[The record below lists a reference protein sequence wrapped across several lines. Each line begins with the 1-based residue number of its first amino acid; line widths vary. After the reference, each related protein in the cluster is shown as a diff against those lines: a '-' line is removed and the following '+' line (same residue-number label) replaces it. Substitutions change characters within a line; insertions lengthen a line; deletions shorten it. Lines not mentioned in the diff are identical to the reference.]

1 MIDLGFSMAQ
11 LEAFLLIF
19 IRMTGLFVLSPI
31 FGRRNLPTLFKIG
44 FSLFLTII
52 FINTVEVPQINF
64 FDNMYMYV
72 LFVVKELVVGMIIG
86 YVTYVI
92 MSALYLAGQLI
103 DMQVGFGM
111 VNVIDPM
118 TNIQVPLT
126 SNFYYMYVILIF
138 LSMNGHHMIIRAL
151 FESFNMIPVEQITFN
166 TGLMENIIMIMRD
179 MFSVA
184 IRIASPIIAAIFVVD
199 VILGVLSRTMPEMNV
214 FMLGMPVKIV
224 VGLLVISITFMAG
237 VGITEAATTLMQTQ
251 ILNFF
256 TTLAGV

>member
-1 MIDLGFSMAQ
+1 MLNIGLTTAH
-11 LEAFLLIF
+11 LEFFLLVL
-19 IRMTGLFVLSPI
+19 IRMSGLFIMSPI
-31 FGRRNLPTLFKIG
+31 FGRRNVPTVFKIG

-52 FINTVEVPQINF
+52 FVNIVEVPQINF
-64 FDNMYMYV
+64 FDNVYMYV
-72 LFVVKELVVGMIIG
+72 FYIVKELVIGMIIG
-86 YVTYVI
+86 YVSYVI

-138 LSMNGHHMIIRAL
+138 LTINGHHMLIRAL
-151 FESFNMIPVEQITFN
+151 FESFKMIPVEQITFN
-166 TGLMENIIMIMRD
+166 TGLMENIISIMRD
-179 MFSVA
+179 MFSIG
-184 IRIASPIIAAIFVVD
+184 IRIAAPIIAAIFVVD

-214 FMLGMPVKIV
+214 FILGMPVKIV
-224 VGLLVISITFMAG
+224 IGLLVLAITFMAV
-237 VGITEAATTLMQTQ
+237 VGITEGITTLMQTH

-256 TTLAGV
+256 TTLSV